1 MKPQKTVIF
10 DQVLVLLGRCPY
22 FGAPPIVPV
31 ALLIPS
37 QLFAIMYL
45 SNKHPVLF
53 EAGKNEIFLRDKI
66 GVSRN
71 FAGRFLKVCFVIV
84 LIRRFIHRS
93 NVRGGSS
100 EISGGF
106 V

>member
-53 EAGKNEIFLRDKI
+53 EAGKM
-66 GVSRN
+66 
-71 FAGRFLKVCFVIV
+71 RFFCVIK
-84 LIRRFIHRS
+84 L
-93 NVRGGSS
+93 G
-100 EISGGF
+100 
-106 V
+106 